1 MSGNR
6 EDILASAVKFL
17 QDPKVQASTL
27 GKKVAF
33 LESKGLTSEEIEEA
47 MQRAN
52 GTSPAGNAAA
62 VSAVAPVGSA
72 MVPVNG
78 QYGPG
83 PGQQQMMMMAPPP
96 LPPKYDWKDI
106 FIATVVAGGFSYGLW
121 QIAKKVVGPKLQWPS
136 QEELEMDKK
145 KLDEQFEEI
154 EKSLTEV
161 KDSTT
166 GVAKTVED
174 QTAHVKESL
183 EGMTGVLDN
192 MKTNDDKR
200 EQELLG
206 LKSDI
211 ENIKTMIPKLME
223 KNKESQTNVLNELQ
237 TEIKSLK
244 SLLLNR
250 RAPGAPGAMAS
261 PASPAGSAA
270 APWNAAY
277 TSTSTSS
284 SSSVSSSQPGTPV
297 VSTPKPEEGGAMSFL
312 NNKASIPA
320 WQLAAQKPSPST
332 ASPVVADSSSAA
344 APATEGSEATSA

>member
-1 MSGNR
+1 MSGKR

-17 QDPKVQASTL
+17 QDPKVQASAL

-52 GTSPAGNAAA
+52 GTASAAGAVAVVPAVP
-62 VSAVAPVGSA
+62 VSAGA
-72 MVPVNG
+72 MVPMGPYGAV
-78 QYGPG
+78 QGPG
-83 PGQQQMMMMAPPP
+83 GQVMMAPPP
-96 LPPKYDWKDI
+96 LPKKYDWKDM
-106 FIATVVAGGFSYGLW
+106 FIAAVVAGGFSYGLW
-121 QIAKKVVGPKLQWPS
+121 QVTKKVVGPKLQWPS
-136 QEELEMDKK
+136 QEELELDKK

-166 GVAKTVED
+166 TVAKNVED

-183 EGMTGVLDN
+183 EGMTGVLDS
-192 MKTNDDKR
+192 MKTNDEKR
-200 EQELLG
+200 EQELSG

-223 KNKESQTNVLNELQ
+223 KNKESQANVLNELQ

-250 RAPGAPGAMAS
+250 RGPGA
-261 PASPAGSAA
+261 PASPAGSVA
-270 APWNAAY
+270 APWSAAY
-277 TSTSTSS
+277 ATP
-284 SSSVSSSQPGTPV
+284 SQPSTPGATTTAMA
-297 VSTPKPEEGGAMSFL
+297 VSTPKPEEATGAMSFL

-320 WQLAAQKPSPST
+320 WQLAAQKASSST
-332 ASPVVADSSSAA
+332 AAA
-344 APATEGSEATSA
+344 AAAAAGENAASTTAEGAESTSA

>member
-1 MSGNR
+1 MSGKR

-17 QDPKVQASTL
+17 QDPKVQASSL

-52 GTSPAGNAAA
+52 GTASASFPAG
-62 VSAVAPVGSA
+62 VVQAPVGTA
-72 MVPVNG
+72 MVPAG
-78 QYGPG
+78 AQYGPG
-83 PGQQQMMMMAPPP
+83 GVMMAPAPA
-96 LPPKYDWKDI
+96 LPPKYDWKDM
-106 FIATVVAGGFSYGLW
+106 FIAAVVAGGFSYGLW
-121 QIAKKVVGPKLQWPS
+121 QVAKKVVGPKLQWPS
-136 QEELEMDKK
+136 QEELEVDKK

-154 EKSLTEV
+154 EKSLAEV

-166 GVAKTVED
+166 VVAKNVED

-183 EGMTGVLDN
+183 EGMSGVLDS

-200 EQELLG
+200 EQEMAG

-211 ENIKTMIPKLME
+211 ENIKTMIPKLMD
-223 KNKESQTNVLNELQ
+223 KNKESQANVLNELQ

-250 RAPGAPGAMAS
+250 RGPVGATAGATTPG
-261 PASPAGSAA
+261 SPAGSVA
-270 APWNAAY
+270 APWSAAY
-277 TSTSTSS
+277 ASTSP
-284 SSSVSSSQPGTPV
+284 QPGSPA
-297 VSTPKPEEGGAMSFL
+297 VSAPKAEEGGALNFL

-320 WQLAAQKPSPST
+320 WQLAAQKSAP
-332 ASPVVADSSSAA
+332 APVAVPALTTESSNGA
-344 APATEGSEATSA
+344 APSAEGSEATSA

>member
-1 MSGNR
+1 MSGKR

-52 GTSPAGNAAA
+52 GTTPAAA
-62 VSAVAPVGSA
+62 AGPVSTAL
-72 MVPVNG
+72 VPG
-78 QYGPG
+78 QP
-83 PGQQQMMMMAPPP
+83 QQQMMPYPGQQVMMAPPP
-96 LPPKYDWKDI
+96 LPPKYDWKDM
-106 FIATVVAGGFSYGLW
+106 FIAAVVAGGFSYGMW
-121 QIAKKVVGPKLQWPS
+121 QVAKKVVGPKLQWPS
-136 QEELEMDKK
+136 QEDLEMDKK
-145 KLDEQFEEI
+145 KLDEQFDEI

-166 GVAKTVED
+166 TVAKNVEE

-183 EGMTGVLDN
+183 EGMTGVLDG
-192 MKTNDDKR
+192 MKTNDEKR
-200 EQELLG
+200 EQELSG
-206 LKSDI
+206 LKTDI

-223 KNKESQTNVLNELQ
+223 KNKESQANVLNELQ

-250 RAPGAPGAMAS
+250 RAPGPGAPGS
-261 PASPAGSAA
+261 PVVGGSGAGSVS

-277 TSTSTSS
+277 
-284 SSSVSSSQPGTPV
+284 SSSQASSN
-297 VSTPKPEEGGAMSFL
+297 VSTPKAAEEGGSVASTGAMSFL

-320 WQLAAQKPSPST
+320 WQLAAQKAPVADTHASSPAAEGSDST
-332 ASPVVADSSSAA
+332 A
-344 APATEGSEATSA
+344 

>member
-17 QDPKVQASTL
+17 QDPKVQASSL

-33 LESKGLTSEEIEEA
+33 LESKGLTSGEIEEA

-52 GTSPAGNAAA
+52 GTTPASSSTPATTAL
-62 VSAVAPVGSA
+62 VSS
-72 MVPVNG
+72 NG
-78 QYGPG
+78 QPGTVMFSQPQYGHAGVPG
-83 PGQQQMMMMAPPP
+83 GQVMMAPPA
-96 LPPKYDWKDI
+96 LPPKYDWKDM
-106 FIATVVAGGFSYGLW
+106 FIAAVVAGGFGYGMW
-121 QIAKKVVGPKLQWPS
+121 QVAKKVVGPKLQWPS

-145 KLDEQFEEI
+145 KLDEQFDEI

-166 GVAKTVED
+166 VVAKNIEE
-174 QTAHVKESL
+174 QTTHVKESL
-183 EGMTGVLDN
+183 EGMTGVLDG
-192 MKTNDDKR
+192 MKTNDEKR

-211 ENIKTMIPKLME
+211 ENIKSMIPQLME
-223 KNKESQTNVLNELQ
+223 KNKESQANVLNELQ

-250 RAPGAPGAMAS
+250 RPTSGPGASGS
-261 PASPAGSAA
+261 PVGSPA
-270 APWNAAY
+270 APWSAAY
-277 TSTSTSS
+277 ASS
-284 SSSVSSSQPGTPV
+284 PSSSSQPNTPIAA
-297 VSTPKPEEGGAMSFL
+297 SGSIPKAEEGGAMSFL

-320 WQLAAQKPSPST
+320 WQLAAQKVTPAEDN
-332 ASPVVADSSSAA
+332 ASANA
-344 APATEGSEATSA
+344 APASEGAETTSA

>member
-1 MSGNR
+1 MSGKR

-17 QDPKVQASTL
+17 QDPKVQSSAL

-52 GTSPAGNAAA
+52 GTATATAAA
-62 VSAVAPVGSA
+62 VVPVTPVGTA
-72 MVPVNG
+72 IVPTGG
-78 QYGPG
+78 QYAPG
-83 PGQQQMMMMAPPP
+83 PGGQMMMMAPGQAPP
-96 LPPKYDWKDI
+96 LPAKYDWKDM
-106 FIATVVAGGFSYGLW
+106 FIAAVVAGGFSYGLW
-121 QIAKKVVGPKLQWPS
+121 QVAKKVVGPKLQWPS
-136 QEELEMDKK
+136 QEDLELDKK

-166 GVAKTVED
+166 AVAKNVED

-183 EGMTGVLDN
+183 EGMSGVLDS
-192 MKTNDDKR
+192 MKTNDEKR
-200 EQELLG
+200 EQELSG

-223 KNKESQTNVLNELQ
+223 KNKESQANVLNELQ

-250 RAPGAPGAMAS
+250 RGPGSTGPSGVIPGS
-261 PASPAGSAA
+261 PSATAGSAS

-277 TSTSTSS
+277 AT
-284 SSSVSSSQPGTPV
+284 SQPSTPAA
-297 VSTPKPEEGGAMSFL
+297 VSTPREETSNGGAMSFL

-320 WQLAAQKPSPST
+320 WQLAAQKTTT
-332 ASPVVADSSSAA
+332 AAAESSAV
-344 APATEGSEATSA
+344 PAEGSESTSSTTAA

>member
-1 MSGNR
+1 MSGKR

-52 GTSPAGNAAA
+52 GTAPSAGATALVPATVQQGNM
-62 VSAVAPVGSA
+62 
-72 MVPVNG
+72 MVPAYG
-78 QYGPG
+78 QPG
-83 PGQQQMMMMAPPP
+83 PGQVMMAPPP
-96 LPPKYDWKDI
+96 LPPKYDWKDL
-106 FIATVVAGGFSYGLW
+106 FIAAVVAGGFSYGMW
-121 QIAKKVVGPKLQWPS
+121 QVAKKVVGPKLQWPS

-154 EKSLTEV
+154 EKSLADV
-161 KDSTT
+161 KDNTT
-166 GVAKTVED
+166 VVAKNVEE

-183 EGMTGVLDN
+183 EGMTGVLDG
-192 MKTNDDKR
+192 MKTNDEKR
-200 EQELLG
+200 EQELSG

-211 ENIKTMIPKLME
+211 ENIKNMIPQLMD

-237 TEIKSLK
+237 SEIKSLK

-250 RAPGAPGAMAS
+250 RAPGPGAPG
-261 PASPAGSAA
+261 SPAGSPA
-270 APWNAAY
+270 APWSAAAAATGNTY
-277 TSTSTSS
+277 
-284 SSSVSSSQPGTPV
+284 SSVAGGSSQPTTPNAGAAP
-297 VSTPKPEEGGAMSFL
+297 VSTPKSEEVGGAMSFL

-320 WQLAAQKPSPST
+320 WQLAAQKATPAETSAPTADGAEST
-332 ASPVVADSSSAA
+332 AP
-344 APATEGSEATSA
+344 

>member
-1 MSGNR
+1 MSGKR

-17 QDPKVQASTL
+17 QDPKVQASSL

-52 GTSPAGNAAA
+52 GTAPAAGA
-62 VSAVAPVGSA
+62 VSTAI
-72 MVPVNG
+72 VPA
-78 QYGPG
+78 QHQQMMQPY
-83 PGQQQMMMMAPPP
+83 PGQQVMMAPPP
-96 LPPKYDWKDI
+96 LPPKYDWKDM
-106 FIATVVAGGFSYGLW
+106 FIAAVVAGGFSYGMW
-121 QIAKKVVGPKLQWPS
+121 QVAKKVVGPKLQWPS

-145 KLDEQFEEI
+145 KLDEQFDEI
-154 EKSLTEV
+154 EKSLAEV

-166 GVAKTVED
+166 TVAKNVEE

-183 EGMTGVLDN
+183 EGMTGVLDG
-192 MKTNDDKR
+192 MKTNDEKR
-200 EQELLG
+200 EQELSG
-206 LKSDI
+206 LKADI

-223 KNKESQTNVLNELQ
+223 KNKESQANVLNELQ

-250 RAPGAPGAMAS
+250 RAPGPGAPG
-261 PASPAGSAA
+261 SPAGAGSTS

-277 TSTSTSS
+277 ASS
-284 SSSVSSSQPGTPV
+284 QANSAVSS
-297 VSTPKPEEGGAMSFL
+297 PKAADEGSAPAATGAMSFL

-320 WQLAAQKPSPST
+320 WQLAAQK
-332 ASPVVADSSSAA
+332 VAATPAA
-344 APATEGSEATSA
+344 DTTPAAEGSESTA

>member
-1 MSGNR
+1 MSGKR

-52 GTSPAGNAAA
+52 GTAPAAGGAAL
-62 VSAVAPVGSA
+62 VPAPVQQGNM
-72 MVPVNG
+72 MVPAYG
-78 QYGPG
+78 QPG
-83 PGQQQMMMMAPPP
+83 PGQVMMAPPP
-96 LPPKYDWKDI
+96 LPPKYDWKDL
-106 FIATVVAGGFSYGLW
+106 FIAAVVAGGFSYGMW
-121 QIAKKVVGPKLQWPS
+121 QVAKKVVGPKLQWPS

-154 EKSLTEV
+154 EKSLADV
-161 KDSTT
+161 KDNTT
-166 GVAKTVED
+166 VVAKNVEE

-183 EGMTGVLDN
+183 EGMTGVLDG
-192 MKTNDDKR
+192 MKTNDEKR
-200 EQELLG
+200 EQELSG

-211 ENIKTMIPKLME
+211 ENIKNMIPQLMD
-223 KNKESQTNVLNELQ
+223 KNKESQANVLNELQ

-250 RAPGAPGAMAS
+250 RAPGPGAPG
-261 PASPAGSAA
+261 SPAGSPAAPWSAAASYSSPSATSTQPSTPMAA
-270 APWNAAY
+270 AP
-277 TSTSTSS
+277 
-284 SSSVSSSQPGTPV
+284 
-297 VSTPKPEEGGAMSFL
+297 VSTPKSEEGGAMSFL

-320 WQLAAQKPSPST
+320 WQLAAQKATPAETS
-332 ASPVVADSSSAA
+332 A
-344 APATEGSEATSA
+344 APAPAAEGAESTAA